1 MECMGNGTW
10 KSGANMCHSGTAVDD
25 LQIYEKL
32 RLRHCEE
39 LGTSHVNYQDPPFE
53 MFVYSLLEVKRCPKT
68 AWKVLVVYP
77 RSNSWMKVMS
87 STLRHGRGAMV
98 GSSPNLGRR
107 YDWIPIVG
115 YV

>member
-1 MECMGNGTW
+1 
-10 KSGANMCHSGTAVDD
+10 MCHSGTAVDD

-68 AWKVLVVYP
+68 AWKVLVVYISLVKLP
-77 RSNSWMKVMS
+77 DEGDVDTETW
-87 STLRHGRGAMV
+87 
-98 GSSPNLGRR
+98 
-107 YDWIPIVG
+107 
-115 YV
+115 